1 MVTMDPKGNFTTKP
15 ILDLDDDLV
24 SMNFLTEGINE
35 VVWFE
40 NMLPDEELS
49 EDELE
54 GPEDIVLPP
63 MVYEVIEAE
72 SFIGLSSPPPPP
84 KKKKKH
90 LEMFFVVKV
99 YPSYFRII

>member
-1 MVTMDPKGNFTTKP
+1 MVAMNPNGNFTTKT
-15 ILDLDDDLV
+15 ILDVDDDLV

-35 VVWFE
+35 VVLFE

-72 SFIGLSSPPPPP
+72 SFIGLRSS
-84 KKKKKH
+84 
-90 LEMFFVVKV
+90 
-99 YPSYFRII
+99 S